1 MFQQRISFFCCQRI
15 SRRTRIFLCVLLRLL
30 LFFLNR
36 RPRRKTQKLFSC
48 PSLEL
53 LYISAHFCVFCGFFI
68 INGFHGFH
76 GFNYL
81 CNLCN
86 LLTFI
91 IQFHGY
97 SYLRVL
103 RVLRWQ
109 PHHVRCFTHLFCTFI
124 GGKFEV
130 FFRDLNHKTTVRPP

>member
-1 MFQQRISFFCCQRI
+1 MFQQRISFFSCQRMT
-15 SRRTRIFLCVLLRLL
+15 RRTRIFFCVLLRLL
-30 LFFLNR
+30 LF
-36 RPRRKTQKLFSC
+36 
-48 PSLEL
+48 
-53 LYISAHFCVFCGFFI
+53 YVF

-109 PHHVRCFTHLFCTFI
+109 PHHHVRCFTHLFCTFI

-130 FFRDLNHKTTVRPP
+130 SDWMAKSVSNR

>member
-1 MFQQRISFFCCQRI
+1 MFQQRFF
-15 SRRTRIFLCVLLRLL
+15 FLPTDSTKNTNLFCVLLRLL
-30 LFFLNR
+30 LF
-36 RPRRKTQKLFSC
+36 
-48 PSLEL
+48 
-53 LYISAHFCVFCGFFI
+53 YVF

-91 IQFHGY
+91 IQFHVH

-109 PHHVRCFTHLFCTFI
+109 PTHHVRCFTHLFCTFI
-124 GGKFEV
+124 GGKFEA

>member
-1 MFQQRISFFCCQRI
+1 MLCRSLSARMKGGFVMFQQRISFLLPTDDTN
-15 SRRTRIFLCVLLRLL
+15 STNLFLCSFVSSVV
-30 LFFLNR
+30 FFNIGL
-36 RPRRKTQKLFSC
+36 
-48 PSLEL
+48 
-53 LYISAHFCVFCGFFI
+53 
-68 INGFHGFH
+68 HGFH

-81 CNLCN
+81 CNLFN

-109 PHHVRCFTHLFCTFI
+109 SPHDVRCFTHLFCTFI

-130 FFRDLNHKTTVRPP
+130 LDWQQNHRLTVSFA